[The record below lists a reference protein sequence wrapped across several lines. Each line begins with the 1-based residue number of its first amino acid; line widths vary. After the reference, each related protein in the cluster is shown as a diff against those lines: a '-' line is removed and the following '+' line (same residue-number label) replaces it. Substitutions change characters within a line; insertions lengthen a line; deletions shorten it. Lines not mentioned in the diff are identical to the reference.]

1 MLMALSEPA
10 SLSLFDALL
19 DRSVL
24 EVFDVIDDI
33 FACNGPMIVWG
44 KGAASN
50 PVSLRVV
57 TLFCVVAPK
66 VAFMHKTSID

>member
-33 FACNGPMIVWG
+33 FACNGPMSGGGV
-44 KGAASN
+44 
-50 PVSLRVV
+50 RV
-57 TLFCVVAPK
+57 
-66 VAFMHKTSID
+66 IQ